1 MAENRTRYNQRNK
14 KKINSQKHRSSMQ
27 VNYGVYPGGGPRPM
41 ETKKKPRVN
50 IPIILMMLL
59 LVVGSIVGG
68 FYAYSKWTSE
78 DEVVVNM
85 VDFGD
90 PTLPQIAFLEEGYE
104 VNTLVGY
111 TKQMDI
117 LTMRDT
123 ISPLTP
129 QGNLELVLK
138 PYENEITQ
146 VSYQVLSSDGT
157 KILKEE
163 VITEWD
169 EEQITL
175 KLSNVIPDVEESLLE
190 VILTLSD
197 GSQVYYYTRIITYGT
212 SNLSDNLSFV
222 EAFHDSILAQ
232 ASATEQGETSDTEI
246 SDTGTSDTA
255 TSDTATSQSIE
266 LASYLTSSEDTAN
279 GSLQYVTMASSES
292 DVTWGTMSPVVLGD
306 VKWSITE
313 CSSLFI
319 SVLLEYQVESVNEET
334 GVTEQYYVEEF
345 FRVGYSSST
354 ASVQL
359 KQYRRTID
367 QVFDINQVDV
377 ALQEIDLGI
386 TGDETKYKINNEET
400 AIAFVQERELYL
412 YVGSTNELVQVFTL
426 EEAESSDARYLNDEY
441 GINILSVDEN
451 GNVSFVVY
459 GYMNRGTNEGEVGT
473 GIYYYDVATQILEA
487 KAFVSS
493 TTSFAVGEHDMS
505 HGMYYSSG
513 QNKIYMIA
521 QGAFYEVSLD
531 ENTQTKLA
539 EDMTDD
545 SYVMSE
551 DGKLIAYL
559 DGNDCVIL
567 EFETGE
573 TNRVA
578 AEGDSQIMP
587 LGFLEHDL
595 IYGLYSTDDTLMDE
609 TESEITPMS
618 QIVICDESGEV
629 LKTYEND
636 NQYIKDISVI
646 DNMIT
651 MTLVEKEEGVYVYI
665 GQDVITNNQVTVTEN
680 GSITTYDTE
689 QKQEQKKLSFFLNF
703 DTEMDLD
710 DLKVIVAQ
718 LAYSEDTIHISYESS
733 EVEEMYYAYA
743 YGELQVQST
752 TASDAIMYASDN
764 VGAVVN
770 EDMTYVWRSGS
781 RDLTFTVSNYSSYV
795 SRMSGGESA
804 IEIVAE
810 SANQNVVFY
819 TGCTTEQMCYI
830 INQEQVIAAKLENGS
845 WVLLVGYT
853 GSTMYYLNE
862 NGAKVSVGME
872 TLDSQ
877 VIELVGDG
885 RF

>member
-1 MAENRTRYNQRNK
+1 MAENKARYNQRNK

-27 VNYGVYPGGGPRPM
+27 VNYGVYPGSGPRPM
-41 ETKKKPRVN
+41 ETKKKPRLN
-50 IPIILMMLL
+50 IPIILMVLL
-59 LVVGSIVGG
+59 LVAGIVVGG
-68 FYAYSKWTSE
+68 FYAYSEWMLE
-78 DEVVVNM
+78 DEVEINM
-85 VDFGD
+85 MDLGS

-129 QGNLELVLK
+129 QGNLDLVLK
-138 PYENEITQ
+138 PYENEIAQ

-163 VITEWD
+163 AITEWD

-190 VILTLSD
+190 IVLTLSD

-222 EAFHDSILAQ
+222 EAFHESILAQ
-232 ASATEQGETSDTEI
+232 TGE
-246 SDTGTSDTA
+246 
-255 TSDTATSQSIE
+255 IE
-266 LASYLTSSEDTAN
+266 LSSYLTSSEDTAN

-292 DVTWGTMSPVVLGD
+292 DVTWGTMSPVVVGE
-306 VKWSITE
+306 VNWSITE
-313 CSSLFI
+313 CSSLFV
-319 SVLLEYQVESVNEET
+319 SVLLEYQVESVNAET
-334 GVTEQYYVEEF
+334 GATERYYVEEF
-345 FRVGYSSST
+345 IRVGYSSST
-354 ASVQL
+354 TSVQL

-367 QVFDINQVDV
+367 QVFDTEQVD
-377 ALQEIDLGI
+377 LSTQEIDLGI

-400 AIAFVQERELYL
+400 AIAFVQERTLYL

-426 EEAESSDARYLNDEY
+426 EEESDDSRYLNDEY
-441 GINILSVDEN
+441 DIDILSIDDN
-451 GNVSFVVY
+451 GNVSFVAY

-473 GIYYYDVATQILEA
+473 GIYYYDTTTQILEA

-513 QNKIYMIA
+513 QNTIYMIA
-521 QGAFYEVSLD
+521 QGAFYEVSLV

-539 EDMTDD
+539 EDVTDD

-551 DGKLIAYL
+551 DGELIAYL
-559 DGNDCVIL
+559 DGTDCIIL

-573 TNRVA
+573 SSTVA
-578 AEGDSQIMP
+578 AEDDGQIMP

-618 QIVICDESGEV
+618 QIVICDDSGEV

-636 NQYIKDISVI
+636 NQYIKDISIV

-651 MTLVEKEEGVYVYI
+651 MTLVEKEDGVYVYI

-680 GSITTYDTE
+680 GSIITYNTE
-689 QKQEQKKLSFFLNF
+689 QKQEQKKLSFSLNL
-703 DTEMDLD
+703 DAEMDLD
-710 DLKVIVAQ
+710 DMKMTVAQ

-752 TASDAIMYASDN
+752 TASDAIQYASEN
-764 VGAVVN
+764 IGAVVN

>member
-1 MAENRTRYNQRNK
+1 MAENKARYNQRNK

-27 VNYGVYPGGGPRPM
+27 VNYGVYPGSGPRPM
-41 ETKKKPRVN
+41 ETKKKPRIN
-50 IPIILMMLL
+50 IPIILIALL
-59 LVVGSIVGG
+59 LVVGIVVGG
-68 FYAYSKWTSE
+68 FYAYSEWVLE
-78 DEVVVNM
+78 DEVEINM
-85 VDFGD
+85 MELGS

-129 QGNLELVLK
+129 QGNLDLVLK
-138 PYENEITQ
+138 PYENEIAQ

-163 VITEWD
+163 AITEWD

-190 VILTLSD
+190 IVLTLSD
-197 GSQVYYYTRIITYGT
+197 GSQVYYYSRIITYGT

-222 EAFHDSILAQ
+222 EAFHESILAQ
-232 ASATEQGETSDTEI
+232 SGESEQEETSDV
-246 SDTGTSDTA
+246 
-255 TSDTATSQSIE
+255 ATSQSIE

-292 DVTWGTMSPVVLGD
+292 DVTWGTMSPVVVGE
-306 VKWSITE
+306 VNWSITE
-313 CSSLFI
+313 CSSLFV
-319 SVLLEYQVESVNEET
+319 SVLLEYQVESVNAET
-334 GVTEQYYVEEF
+334 GATERYYVEEF
-345 FRVGYSSST
+345 IRVGYSSST

-367 QVFDINQVDV
+367 QVFDTEQVD
-377 ALQEIDLGI
+377 LSTQEIDLGI

-400 AIAFVQERELYL
+400 AMAFVQERTLYL

-426 EEAESSDARYLNDEY
+426 EEESEDSRYLNDEY
-441 GINILSVDEN
+441 DIDILSIDDN
-451 GNVSFVVY
+451 GNVSFVAY

-473 GIYYYDVATQILEA
+473 GIYYYDVTTQILEA

-513 QNKIYMIA
+513 QNTIYMIA
-521 QGAFYEVSLD
+521 QGAFYEVSLV

-539 EDMTDD
+539 EDVTDD

-551 DGKLIAYL
+551 DGELIAYL
-559 DGNDCVIL
+559 DGTDCIIL

-573 TNRVA
+573 SSTVA
-578 AEGDSQIMP
+578 AEGDDQIMP

-595 IYGLYSTDDTLMDE
+595 IYGLYSAEDTLMDE

-618 QIVICDESGEV
+618 QIVICDDSGEV

-636 NQYIKDISVI
+636 SQYIKDISII

-651 MTLVEKEEGVYVYI
+651 MTLVEKEEGVYVYV

-680 GSITTYDTE
+680 GSIITYNTE
-689 QKQEQKKLSFFLNF
+689 QKQEQKKLSFSLNL
-703 DTEMDLD
+703 DAEMDPD
-710 DLKVIVAQ
+710 DMKVTVAQ

-743 YGELQVQST
+743 YGGLQVQSI
-752 TASDAIMYASDN
+752 TASDAIKYASEN
-764 VGAVVN
+764 IGAVVN